1 MDVNVLGVPVEGV
14 LLLAD
19 LDGAAAELFRDEYQH
34 QRLIEWVE
42 LRCLRRRPWRRWLR
56 HTEDTGRDSS
66 ATYLRNQ
73 DLVTG
78 VDAHGETLAI
88 LVKEAGANSENLGL
102 VLLLDAALR
111 EEDAGGGLGL
121 GLDALD
127 QDAVQEGSEVLDVAE
142 DRLLT
147 RKLAQLTSKKV
158 VVAPLTEPE
167 KVEGGRYSRPQLEPE
182 LEARLEGSDGC
193 AKHHQEDIPL

>member
-1 MDVNVLGVPVEGV
+1 MRSHG
-14 LLLAD
+14 
-19 LDGAAAELFRDEYQH
+19 
-34 QRLIEWVE
+34 
-42 LRCLRRRPWRRWLR
+42 R
-56 HTEDTGRDSS
+56 HRKGSN

-78 VDAHGETLAI
+78 GDAHGEALAL
-88 LVKEAGANSENLGL
+88 LVKESGANSEDLGL

-147 RKLAQLTSKKV
+147 PMSVQKTRKRAV
-158 VVAPLTEPE
+158 FAPLTGQE
-167 KVEGGRYSRPQLEPE
+167 KVEGGGTADPSSRQSSKLE
-182 LEARLEGSDGC
+182 LKALVDVWMITNRTYHCD
-193 AKHHQEDIPL
+193 